1 MNSYI
6 IIIQEHI
13 IYREIVDCS
22 LVHSSLDAL
31 LKPAMSSWLEVSMR
45 DETEELPSDTTP
57 QHVPVVAGE
66 EINSAISCY

>member
-1 MNSYI
+1 MPP
-6 IIIQEHI
+6 
-13 IYREIVDCS
+13 
-22 LVHSSLDAL
+22 L